1 MSEFEGNILN
11 KEDTQN
17 GKFLIFNTDGEQ
29 YGIEIKHVIEIIG
42 ISPISEIPE
51 LPKYIRGVINLRG
64 KVIPVID
71 IRLRFNKSFKEYN
84 DRTCIV
90 IIEVEDMLI
99 GVIVDKVLEVLRIKE
114 EEIMEPPEISRDKKG
129 YIKAIGKSHNEINF
143 ILDCERLISSEEIKK
158 LSSKNGVREDN

>member
-1 MSEFEGNILN
+1 MSEFEGSILN

-51 LPKYIRGVINLRG
+51 LPKYIMGVINLRG

-71 IRLRFNKSFKEYN
+71 IRLRFNKSFKDYN

-158 LSSKNGVREDN
+158 LSSKNDVREDN